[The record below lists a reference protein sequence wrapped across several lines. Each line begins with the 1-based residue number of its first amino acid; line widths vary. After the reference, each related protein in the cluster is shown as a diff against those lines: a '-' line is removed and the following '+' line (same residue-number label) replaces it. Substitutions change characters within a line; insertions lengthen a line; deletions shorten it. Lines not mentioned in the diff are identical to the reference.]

1 MENLRRIRR
10 HIRVIREVRHITRAM
25 KLVAAAKLR
34 SAQERAQAARPF
46 ARKISEVLADLASMM
61 PDPPHPILKGR
72 PVRHVG
78 LVVIASDR
86 GLCGRYNQDILDLAM
101 QQAQQMGGPE
111 KLVIM
116 AMGRVARDFFRARGF
131 NVRVAHVRL
140 SRRPTFAWAERIAN
154 EIMDFYNQGVVDRVY
169 LVYSQFVTTTR
180 QEPRVFQ
187 LIPAVPPA
195 MASGGSS
202 LPASGPGASGLKLWK
217 RAIEP
222 SAEAVL
228 NRLVDRYMQAVVY
241 RALLEAEASERG
253 ARLTAMT
260 AATDNATELIER
272 LSTLYNRQR
281 QAVITR
287 EISEVVAGAE
297 AVH

>member
-10 HIRVIREVRHITRAM
+10 HIRIIREVRHITRAM

-46 ARKISEVLADLASMM
+46 ARKISEVLVDLSFMM
-61 PDPPHPILKGR
+61 SDPPHPVLRGR

-86 GLCGRYNQDILDLAM
+86 GLCGRYNQDILELALK
-101 QQAQQMGGPE
+101 QAQLMGGPE
-111 KLVIM
+111 KVVIM
-116 AMGRVARDFFRARGF
+116 ALGRVARDFFRARGYD
-131 NVRVAHVRL
+131 VRVAHVRL
-140 SRRPTFAWAERIAN
+140 SRRPTFAWAERVTS
-154 EIMDFYNQGVVDRVY
+154 EIMDFYNRGIVDRVF
-169 LVYSQFVTTTR
+169 LVYSQFVTTMR

-187 LIPAVPPA
+187 LIPAVPLTA
-195 MASGGSS
+195 AAGGTST
-202 LPASGPGASGLKLWK
+202 AGGFKMWK

-228 NRLVDRYMQAVVY
+228 NRMVDRYMQAVVY

-253 ARLTAMT
+253 ARMTAMT
-260 AATDNATELIER
+260 AATDNATELIDK
-272 LSTLYNRQR
+272 LLTLYNRQR